1 MSARIVRSLRVVI
14 GSSAAGNPFPKS
26 FPSVS
31 FDAIGVRLLEL
42 GDGIEIGSV
51 DVVATLVVEV
61 KRKPDHALEATG
73 EVSARHRLRTAR
85 HECLRRNRR
94 RRRRKVDVEHGE
106 RKEGREGK
114 QIGGVATRV
123 TE

>member
-85 HECLRRNRR
+85 HECLRRKWEEEEEESGCGAWREE
-94 RRRRKVDVEHGE
+94 RRKG
-106 RKEGREGK
+106 RKTDWWSGNEGH
-114 QIGGVATRV
+114 
-123 TE
+123 